1 MEEATVAK
9 WHKQPGDS
17 FQTGDILYEI
27 ETEKVT
33 QEVEA
38 TGDGTLLEVS
48 IPEGRSPRSASSFAW
63 SIWRRQKRA
72 DDMDRALVTAT
83 AHTGVTVSDIDR
95 SIAFYRD
102 VLGFEVTEK
111 IICRGELF
119 EQVTG
124 VPKAEIVIAYVK
136 APGHTLELLQYT
148 SPGDRAR
155 VSSRPCDPG
164 ALHLAFRVK
173 NIEGIVAAA
182 KRAGMTPVSASIP
195 EVKDGPSKGV
205 KAIYT
210 RDPDGVVIEFMEDPR
225 IRD

>member
-1 MEEATVAK
+1 
-9 WHKQPGDS
+9 
-17 FQTGDILYEI
+17 
-27 ETEKVT
+27 
-33 QEVEA
+33 
-38 TGDGTLLEVS
+38 
-48 IPEGRSPRSASSFAW
+48 
-63 SIWRRQKRA
+63 
-72 DDMDRALVTAT
+72 MDRARVTAT

-102 VLGFEVTEK
+102 VLGFEVTDK
-111 IICRGELF
+111 INCRGELF

-148 SPGDRAR
+148 SPANRTR
-155 VSSRPCDPG
+155 VTARPCDPG

-173 NIEGIVAAA
+173 NIEGIVAAVQ
-182 KRAGMTPVSASIP
+182 KAGVTPVSPTIP
-195 EVKDGPSKGV
+195 EVKEGPGKGV

-210 RDPDGVVIEFMEDPR
+210 RDPDGIVIEFMEDPR